1 MKFKKKKYSG
11 NLVILKYEVKN
22 TSRIFSRRV
31 IKQIFDFIHKD
42 TNGSNYQQLNKY
54 YNLFSFNNHEFNF
67 LMLVDDE
74 SLMFKDL
81 GVFFSI
87 YIHKSISSLLINAWT
102 FNVFYLG
109 SSWKAERYSI
119 TCRWLG
125 VYIFKTFA

>member
-1 MKFKKKKYSG
+1 MEFKKKQYSG

-31 IKQIFDFIHKD
+31 IK
-42 TNGSNYQQLNKY
+42 TNFWFYTQGYIWIKLSQLNKY

-87 YIHKSISSLLINAWT
+87 YVHKSVSSL
-102 FNVFYLG
+102 FN
-109 SSWKAERYSI
+109 
-119 TCRWLG
+119 
-125 VYIFKTFA
+125 